1 MRRTAVIALFLV
13 AMLLVPVQAGDV
25 TAQQEQ
31 QEDPRQPNANN
42 TTMYLYHDG
51 FADAWSHF
59 NASDEDSNAEGE
71 FREEKD
77 NGLININL
85 RTSPGPLRSSKTTRN
100 YVTTL

>member
-1 MRRTAVIALFLV
+1 MRGKTVVALLLTV
-13 AMLLVPVQAGDV
+13 MLLAPVQGGDV

-59 NASDEDSNAEGE
+59 STNDTESTEEGE
-71 FREEKD
+71 LREDKD
-77 NGLININL
+77 NGIIDINL
-85 RTSPGPLRSSKTTRN
+85 RFRMKPDLDRRLLMTNG
-100 YVTTL
+100 

>member
-31 QEDPRQPNANN
+31 QEDPKQPNANN

-51 FADAWSHF
+51 FADACAVAPRTGWHVSSTGAPGGVVEDP
-59 NASDEDSNAEGE
+59 ASEIVN
-71 FREEKD
+71 
-77 NGLININL
+77 
-85 RTSPGPLRSSKTTRN
+85 
-100 YVTTL
+100 